1 MLPKR
6 FKDALPE
13 NDKAGL
19 LALGLVL
26 LMISQY
32 LADAEKTLLIILR
45 YASFAAALILYG
57 YVFYVHNKERVEKKR
72 QRKSAKDN

>member
-26 LMISQY
+26 LMVSQY
-32 LADAEKTLLIILR
+32 LADAVKPWLIIVR
-45 YASFAAALILYG
+45 YILFAAALILYG
-57 YVFYVHNKERVEKKR
+57 YVLYIHNKERVEKKR
-72 QRKSAKDN
+72 QRKAAEEE